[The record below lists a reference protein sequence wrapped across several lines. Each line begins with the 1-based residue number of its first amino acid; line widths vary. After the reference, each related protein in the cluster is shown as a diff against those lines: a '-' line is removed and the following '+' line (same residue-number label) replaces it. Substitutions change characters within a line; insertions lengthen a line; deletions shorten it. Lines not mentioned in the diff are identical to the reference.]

1 MNLSPDNSK
10 LSFIHRYH
18 LLLKTHYFLFYAAF
32 GVVYP
37 ILNLTLRSHGL
48 SNTEISLA
56 NVILPFSIFLTSPLV
71 GFIADKSRRFLLTF
85 NILFIIVSITFTA
98 LFLLPHIKSHY
109 IQADSHYFK
118 SSAYVLDFCASQEVV
133 TKCSSRSRCGCSY
146 QAYCKTENFLS
157 NFTLTMNSNNVEKHL
172 KENLQSQ
179 CGIDYR
185 VTIDKMLLNADLDF
199 PNSSMIKCQITC
211 SIPYF
216 CHGVRYEKQRIYIV
230 LYAILYVVG
239 SNLLSS
245 SYALGTTIGFACLPR
260 ADLFGKQRVWGTIGF
275 GILAFSTSRIYEF
288 FRSEFVYLILFNT
301 IAILT
306 IIITSF
312 IPIHINDK
320 QNNEE
325 KKNFN
330 FTTLKVLLKNIDVF
344 IFLSIAFLWG
354 MSFGSIHPYLA
365 LYVDE
370 IAPCQSRTLI
380 CSMFAIAAISE
391 IIAFYLAKRVIN
403 GYYFLPRPYFY
414 LIVETM
420 HFFNFGILYVLIA
433 QKADLIAPPGLSGT
447 LQGITHGVLHGLSNI
462 LGFIIN
468 NEERNF
474 ICFPKNSRG
483 TGLLVSSFIYIVL
496 QQRLLFLVFAILNI
510 IAASIYSIYFLL
522 TRKKST
528 NTNVTVSN
536 NNNNNNNNNVSVEEG
551 NFVNKIKN
559 KYLI

>member
-32 GVVYP
+32 GVVHP

-447 LQGITHGVLHGLSNI
+447 LQGITHGVLHGLS
-462 LGFIIN
+462 
-468 NEERNF
+468 
-474 ICFPKNSRG
+474 RG

>member
-1 MNLSPDNSK
+1 
-10 LSFIHRYH
+10 
-18 LLLKTHYFLFYAAF
+18 
-32 GVVYP
+32 
-37 ILNLTLRSHGL
+37 
-48 SNTEISLA
+48 
-56 NVILPFSIFLTSPLV
+56 
-71 GFIADKSRRFLLTF
+71 
-85 NILFIIVSITFTA
+85 
-98 LFLLPHIKSHY
+98 
-109 IQADSHYFK
+109 
-118 SSAYVLDFCASQEVV
+118 
-133 TKCSSRSRCGCSY
+133 
-146 QAYCKTENFLS
+146 
-157 NFTLTMNSNNVEKHL
+157 
-172 KENLQSQ
+172 
-179 CGIDYR
+179 
-185 VTIDKMLLNADLDF
+185 
-199 PNSSMIKCQITC
+199 MIKCQITC

-391 IIAFYLAKRVIN
+391 FIAFYLAKRVIN

-536 NNNNNNNNNVSVEEG
+536 NNNNNNNNVSVEEDAQL
-551 NFVNKIKN
+551 NQ
-559 KYLI
+559 